1 MRQLF
6 FSIGAAGALLLLL
19 TLPGLAQ
26 VSQDKGV
33 HFEHELSW
41 TAIQAKAKAENKY
54 IFMDCFTTWCGPCRY
69 MSATIFPQEECG
81 NFFNDKF
88 VCVKVQL
95 DTSAK
100 DNDAVKS
107 WYQDGHNL
115 AEQYTIRAYPTFL
128 VFAPDGHIVHRMVGG
143 NEDAKSFI
151 ARVREALDPGTQY
164 YTLLQQYQAG
174 KKDSSFLRKLAEQSI
189 QAYDMTTA
197 REVSK
202 AYFATQP
209 TIYTTTCLDL
219 LNQLTK
225 TTSDDG
231 FAIFLHHSREVDKV
245 AGPDMAEKKVN
256 DILAREYVYSK
267 VFQDNAAPDWQALKA
282 SLAAKYP
289 AQASE
294 VIEQSKLVYYQQKGD
309 WAGFQTA
316 VVSYMKKYGAK
327 ATPDELN
334 SYAWTVFQ
342 KCPDMNCVTEA
353 LEWSKRSF
361 KDNQSP
367 QFMDTYAN
375 ILYKMGKKDDAIAW
389 EEKAIKL
396 SDEATRTS
404 LQPTLDKM
412 KKGEKT
418 WD

>member
-6 FSIGAAGALLLLL
+6 FSICAAGSLLLLL
-19 TLPGLAQ
+19 SLPGQA
-26 VSQDKGV
+26 QDKGV

-54 IFMDCFTTWCGPCRY
+54 IFMDCFTTWCGPCKY
-69 MSATIFPQEECG
+69 MSSSIFPQEDCG
-81 NFFNDKF
+81 NYFNDKF
-88 VCVKVQL
+88 VSVKVQL
-95 DTSAK
+95 DTTAK

-115 AEQYTIRAYPTFL
+115 AKQYNVRAYPTFL
-128 VFAPDGHIVHRMVGG
+128 VFAPDGHVVHRIVGG
-143 NEDAKSFI
+143 NSDVKGFV
-151 ARVREALDPGTQY
+151 ARVQDAFDPNKQY
-164 YTLLQQYQAG
+164 YTLLEQYRGG
-174 KKDSSFLRKLAEQSI
+174 KKDSGFLRRMSEQAT

-197 REVSK
+197 KEVSK

-209 TIYTTTCLDL
+209 NIYTPACLNL
-219 LNQLTK
+219 LDQMTSSTK
-225 TTSDDG
+225 DDG
-231 FAIFLHHSREVDKV
+231 FTVFLHHSKEVDKI
-245 AGPDMAEKKVN
+245 AGQGKAEQKVN
-256 DILAREYVYSK
+256 EILAREFVYPAI
-267 VFQDNAAPDWQALKA
+267 FQDNATPNWPAMQTSLTANYPTQAP
-282 SLAAKYP
+282 
-289 AQASE
+289 E
-294 VIEQSKLVYYQQKGD
+294 VIEQSKVVYYSEKSD
-309 WAGFQTA
+309 WPNFQTS
-316 VVSYMKKYGAK
+316 VVAYMKKYGAD
-327 ATPDELN
+327 ASPDQLN
-334 SYAWTVFQ
+334 QYAWTVFQ
-342 KCPDMNCVTEA
+342 KCPDMKCVTEA

-361 KDNQSP
+361 KDNQNP

>member
-1 MRQLF
+1 MQKKLL
-6 FSIGAAGALLLLL
+6 SISTATSLLLLL
-19 TLPGLAQ
+19 SLFGQA
-26 VSQDKGV
+26 QDKGV

-69 MSATIFPQEECG
+69 MSATVFPQEECG

-95 DTSAK
+95 DSTQK

-107 WYQDGHNL
+107 WYQDGHDL
-115 AEQYTIRAYPTFL
+115 MQQYHITAFPTFL

-143 NEDAKSFI
+143 SSDAKSFI
-151 ARVREALDPGTQY
+151 VRTGDALNPDKQY

-174 KKDSSFLRKLAEQSI
+174 KKDSSFLHRLAGQSI
-189 QAYDMTTA
+189 QAYDMENA
-197 REVSK
+197 RQVSK

-209 TIYTTTCLDL
+209 NIYNQGCLELMD
-219 LNQLTK
+219 QLT
-225 TTSDDG
+225 TSTKDEG
-231 FAIFLHHSREVDKV
+231 FSVFLRHSKEVDKV
-245 AGPDMAEKKVN
+245 LGKGKAEKKVN
-256 DILAREYVYSK
+256 DLLAREYVYPK
-267 VFQDNAAPDWQALKA
+267 VFKRDAPAPDWDAVQT
-282 SLAAKYP
+282 SLAAQYP
-289 AQASE
+289 AQAPE
-294 VIEQSKLVYYQQKGD
+294 IIEKTKVLYYQQKGD
-309 WAGFQTA
+309 WEHFQTT
-316 VVSYMKKYGAK
+316 VVTYMKKYGAN
-327 ATPDELN
+327 TSPEELN
-334 SYAWTVFQ
+334 EFAWTVFQ

-367 QFMDTYAN
+367 GFMDTYAN

-389 EEKAIKL
+389 EEKAINL
-396 SDEATRTS
+396 GDEATKKS
-404 LQPTLDKM
+404 LQGTLDKM

>member
-1 MRQLF
+1 
-6 FSIGAAGALLLLL
+6 
-19 TLPGLAQ
+19 
-26 VSQDKGV
+26 
-33 HFEHELSW
+33 
-41 TAIQAKAKAENKY
+41 
-54 IFMDCFTTWCGPCRY
+54 
-69 MSATIFPQEECG
+69 MSTTIFPQEECG

-128 VFAPDGHIVHRMVGG
+128 VFAPDGHIVHRIVGG
-143 NEDAKSFI
+143 GDAKSII
-151 ARVREALDPGTQY
+151 ARAQEAFDPNKQY

-174 KKDSSFLRKLAEQSI
+174 KKDSAFLRKMAEQSV
-189 QAYDMTTA
+189 QVYDMTTA

-209 TIYTTTCLDL
+209 NIYNTACLDL
-219 LNQLTK
+219 LDQLT
-225 TTSDDG
+225 TRSIDDG
-231 FAIFLHHSREVDKV
+231 FDVFLHHSREVDKI
-245 AGPDMAEKKVN
+245 AGPGKAEKKVN
-256 DILAREYVYSK
+256 EILLREHVYPK
-267 VFQDNAAPDWQALKA
+267 IFGDNATAPDWTALQS
-282 SLAAKYP
+282 SLAAIYP
-289 AQASE
+289 AQAPE
-294 VIEQSKLVYYQQKGD
+294 VIEQGKVIYYQQKGD
-309 WAGFQTA
+309 WANFQTS
-316 VVSYMKKYGAK
+316 VVAYMKKYGAN
-327 ATPDELN
+327 ASSDQLN
-334 SYAWTVFQ
+334 DYAWTVFQ
-342 KCPDMNCVTEA
+342 KCPDMKCVTEA

-361 KDNQSP
+361 KDNQNP

-389 EEKAIKL
+389 EEKAIQL
-396 SDEATRTS
+396 SDDATRTS